1 MIATPGNFILSVL
14 GNDKANE
21 ESVIERLTT
30 NNIFAPMQK
39 DGRCEYVCI
48 INNSNKGIKKE
59 EIIKLVGTPRRT
71 FEGFGS
77 DKVITVVCGLSFPFD
92 HLNNI
97 KFIAKQKHDERQN
110 AIKTA
115 PTAILEDIDFEE
127 ETASKPVEKEK
138 KVNKK
143 PSRREL
149 LKMLRN

>member
-1 MIATPGNFILSVL
+1 M
-14 GNDKANE
+14 
-21 ESVIERLTT
+21 
-30 NNIFAPMQK
+30 
-39 DGRCEYVCI
+39 
-48 INNSNKGIKKE
+48 
-59 EIIKLVGTPRRT
+59 
-71 FEGFGS
+71 
-77 DKVITVVCGLSFPFD
+77 
-92 HLNNI
+92 NNI